1 MFKRQTKIISFIAIT
16 LFVFFL
22 FSQDLKAN
30 SMSSID
36 HSIELQS
43 DGSGIVTETRRMH
56 LTEGTEVYLTFSN
69 LAGSELTDIHVSD
82 FGKAFT
88 Y

>member
-36 HSIELQS
+36 YSIELQS

-69 LAGSELTDIHVSD
+69 LAGSELTDIRVSD